1 MQAAQ
6 EYTHPFTGI
15 ISAESQAELEKLARD
30 SEAARIV
37 RLDFAAVKRIN
48 SMGVALLLKVLKQLK
63 QAGKTI
69 HITGA
74 NPMTRTL
81 FRMMGITHWA
91 VIH

>member
-1 MQAAQ
+1 MHPAL
-6 EYTHPFTGI
+6 EYTHPFSGI
-15 ISAESQAELEKLARD
+15 ISAESQKELEQLTCACATARV
-30 SEAARIV
+30 V
-37 RLDFAAVKRIN
+37 RLDFAAVIRIN
-48 SMGVALLLKVLKQLK
+48 SMGVALLLKALKQLK